1 MHVFGGGIKKLG
13 EKSTL
18 RDFPGLCP
26 GYCAEFF
33 QQCGPLVNYYMT
45 SINASRTLEGM
56 LLAESVSLNTFG
68 EYCYPDLLTSPA
80 VWTPTKEDEITNGS
94 CVCFE
99 SFLDINLAQA
109 VFITHAGDGSG
120 RLFVVETIGRVW
132 VVYPNETRL
141 ANPFV
146 NIERDVSIARNR
158 TGDERGLQSITFH
171 PNYKQNRRFYLC
183 YTTFLSQ
190 QENTVGVLSS
200 EFRVAEL
207 RVSSSDP
214 DRAEPSYNRIILEFE
229 KLGHNQNHSINILL
243 YICYAFNGINL
254 NLQNR
259 SECMINLLFAD
270 DGFLYISVGESG
282 LQDNQP
288 GGDPLRSLT
297 YAKCFYPT
305 QHSYTP
311 LRLSFQG
318 KILRIDVDKE
328 DPVRMTAYS
337 IPPDNPFADGV
348 AALPEIYAWG
358 LRNPYALSMDTGD
371 SLTGAGRGRLFCGDV
386 GESKVEEVDLI
397 VKAANYGWNLKEG
410 SLDFCSDCP
419 WGIPDVPLTAPI
431 FEYNHT
437 FPLLASLEATFIEAA
452 LVQTG
457 RDYTYMATSFR
468 HWEPRGKLHIIRDR
482 NMKIQKN
489 CSHQMFDVLRS
500 KGAGRY
506 RLFCG
511 DIGESRVE
519 KVDLIVNGANYGGG
533 NPSTCA
539 SRDSTIGLRGPTSMP
554 KKATYG
560 NARPRS
566 VYSVN
571 SKSQLGINITYATL
585 SVSQVQRKPFYT
597 GTYVATNSVLTILL
611 TLAWVLTTFI
621 NI

>member
-1 MHVFGGGIKKLG
+1 MRSARELLHDFHQCIQNARRHAFSGISKNKNATDFC
-13 EKSTL
+13 EK
-18 RDFPGLCP
+18 
-26 GYCAEFF
+26 
-33 QQCGPLVNYYMT
+33 
-45 SINASRTLEGM
+45 
-56 LLAESVSLNTFG
+56 VSLNTFG

-207 RVSSSDP
+207 R
-214 DRAEPSYNRIILEFE
+214 
-229 KLGHNQNHSINILL
+229 
-243 YICYAFNGINL
+243 
-254 NLQNR
+254 
-259 SECMINLLFAD
+259 LLFAD

-288 GGDPLRSLT
+288 GGD
-297 YAKCFYPT
+297 
-305 QHSYTP
+305 P

-419 WGIPDVPLTAPI
+419 WVQPHVSFAGVIGGHVYRGCLSPNWQGLYIHGDFIP
-431 FEYNHT
+431 
-437 FPLLASLEATFIEAA
+437 A
-452 LVQTG
+452 LG
-457 RDYTYMATSFR
+457 
-468 HWEPRGKLHIIRDR
+468 L
-482 NMKIQKN
+482 
-489 CSHQMFDVLRS
+489 HQMFDVLRS

-519 KVDLIVNGANYGGG
+519 KVDLIVNGANYGW
-533 NPSTCA
+533 N
-539 SRDSTIGLRGPTSMP
+539 DL
-554 KKATYG
+554 
-560 NARPRS
+560 
-566 VYSVN
+566 
-571 SKSQLGINITYATL
+571 
-585 SVSQVQRKPFYT
+585 
-597 GTYVATNSVLTILL
+597 
-611 TLAWVLTTFI
+611 
-621 NI
+621 